1 MIACLALLDRL
12 LLLLARRA
20 TLFLPWS
27 LALGLAFQDLAA
39 TLKPLVTPLVV
50 ALLGIA
56 MARTDWPAFVAVL
69 RRPWLGLATI
79 LVAMGL
85 VPLLATPLLHAL
97 PIAPG
102 LALALSLMACL
113 PPLTS
118 MPAVAGFLGLDR
130 ALSLFMMLA
139 GTALMPFTV
148 PPLALLLFG
157 LDLKIGVVEFVLRLA
172 GLVLGGAALA
182 LLLRRVLDRAPHAA
196 PRIDGLAVVILM
208 VFAIPIMDGVLV
220 RLQNE
225 PWRTAGFVLWG
236 FLATFVYIAFA
247 TLLFRPFGIRSACTA
262 GYGSGSRNNAMLL
275 AVLPATV
282 DPDYFLFIAAI
293 QFPIYLT
300 PTLLQP
306 VYRRVIGRDRYR
318 RDVAADA

>member
-1 MIACLALLDRL
+1 MIALLALLDRCL
-12 LLLLARRA
+12 LLLSRRA

-27 LALGLAFQDLAA
+27 LALGLGFQDLAA
-39 TLKPLVTPLVV
+39 LLKPLVTPLVV
-50 ALLGIA
+50 TLLGIA

-69 RRPWLGLATI
+69 RRPWLPLAMLAAGMVLMPI
-79 LVAMGL
+79 
-85 VPLLATPLLHAL
+85 LLAPVLPYL

-130 ALSLFMMLA
+130 AIALFVTVI
-139 GTALMPFTV
+139 GTAIMPLTA

-157 LDLKIGVVEFVLRLA
+157 LDLKIGVLEFALRLA

-182 LLLRRVLDRAPHAA
+182 LVLRKAVLERISHAS
-196 PRIDGLAVVILM
+196 PRIDGIAVVVLM
-208 VFAIPIMDGVLV
+208 LFAIPIMDGVLA

-225 PWRTAGFVLWG
+225 PWRAGGFVLWG
-236 FLATFVYIAFA
+236 FIATIVYVVIV
-247 TLLFRPFGIRSACTA
+247 TLLFWPWGGQRACTA
-262 GYGSGSRNNAMLL
+262 GYGAGSRNAALML

-293 QFPIYLT
+293 QFPIYLM

-306 VYRRVIGRDRYR
+306 AYRRLLPRG
-318 RDVAADA
+318 

>member
-1 MIACLALLDRL
+1 VTALLSLADRL
-12 LLLLARRA
+12 LLLLSRRA

-39 TLKPLVTPLVV
+39 TLKPLVTPLVI

-56 MARTDWPAFVAVL
+56 MARTDWPAFREVL
-69 RRPWLGLATI
+69 RRPWLPLAMVGTGMVLI
-79 LVAMGL
+79 PV
-85 VPLLATPLLHAL
+85 LATPALAAL
-97 PIAPG
+97 PVAPG
-102 LALALSLMACL
+102 LALALCLMACL

-130 ALSLFMMLA
+130 AISLFVMLA
-139 GTALMPFTV
+139 GTALMPLSV

-157 LDLKIGVVEFVLRLA
+157 LDLKIGVLEFALRLA
-172 GLVLGGAALA
+172 GLVLGGVALA
-182 LLLRRVLDRAPHAA
+182 LLLRKLVLEPAPHAA

-220 RLQNE
+220 RLLNE

-236 FLATFVYIAFA
+236 FIATFVYIAAA
-247 TLLFRPFGIRSACTA
+247 TLLFWPFGAQRACTA
-262 GYGSGSRNNAMLL
+262 GYAAGSRNNALLL
-275 AVLPATV
+275 AVLPGTV

-300 PTLLQP
+300 PTLVQP
-306 VYRRVIGRDRYR
+306 VYRWLIPGEHHCRSAG
-318 RDVAADA
+318 

>member
-1 MIACLALLDRL
+1 MIALLTLLDRIL
-12 LLLLARRA
+12 LLLSRRA

-56 MARTDWPAFVAVL
+56 MARTDWPAFLAVL
-69 RRPWLGLATI
+69 RRPWLGLAMVI
-79 LVAMGL
+79 VGMVL
-85 VPLLATPLLHAL
+85 VPMLVTPLLGTL

-102 LALALSLMACL
+102 LGLALALMACL

-130 ALSLFMMLA
+130 ALSLFIMLA
-139 GTALMPFTV
+139 GTVLMPLTI

-157 LDLKIGVVEFVLRLA
+157 LDLKIGVLEFMLRLA
-172 GLVLGGAALA
+172 GLVAGGTALA
-182 LLLRRVLDRAPHAA
+182 LLLRKGVLDRAPHAA
-196 PRIDGLAVVILM
+196 PRVDGMAVVILM
-208 VFAIPIMDGVLV
+208 VFAIPIMDGVLA
-220 RLQNE
+220 RILNE
-225 PWRTAGFVLWG
+225 PWRTGGFVLWG
-236 FLATFVYIAFA
+236 FIATFAYVAIA
-247 TLLFRPFGIRSACTA
+247 TLLFWPFGVQRACTA
-262 GYGSGSRNNAMLL
+262 GYGAGSRNNALLL
-275 AVLPATV
+275 AVLPASV

-300 PTLLQP
+300 PTVLQP
-306 VYRRVIGRDRYR
+306 VYRGLITKRGRT
-318 RDVAADA
+318 

>member
-1 MIACLALLDRL
+1 MAYLSLLDRL
-12 LLLLARRA
+12 LLTLARRA
-20 TLFLPWS
+20 TFFLPWS

-39 TLKPLVTPLVV
+39 TLKPLVTPLVI

-56 MARTDWPAFVAVL
+56 MARTDWPAFLAVL
-69 RRPWLGLATI
+69 RRPWLPLAMI
-79 LVAMGL
+79 AVAMVL
-85 VPLLATPLLHAL
+85 LPMLATPLLGAL
-97 PIAPG
+97 PVAPG

-130 ALSLFMMLA
+130 AISLFMMLA
-139 GTALMPFTV
+139 GTALMPLTV

-157 LDLKIGVVEFVLRLA
+157 LDLKIGVLEFVLRLA

-182 LLLRRVLDRAPHAA
+182 LVLRRVLARTPQAA
-196 PRIDGLAVVILM
+196 PRIDGIAVVILM

-220 RLQNE
+220 RLREE
-225 PWRTAGFVLWG
+225 PWRTATFVLWG
-236 FLATFVYIAFA
+236 FAATFTYVAVA
-247 TLLFRPFGIRSACTA
+247 TLMFWPLGRRGACTA
-262 GYGSGSRNNAMLL
+262 GYGSGSRNNALLL
-275 AVLPATV
+275 AVLPASV
-282 DPDYFLFIAAI
+282 DPDFFLFIAAI

-306 VYRRVIGRDRYR
+306 LYRRLLKPVPPNR
-318 RDVAADA
+318 REMPADP

>member
-1 MIACLALLDRL
+1 MFLDGLDRL

-20 TLFLPWS
+20 TWFLPWS

-56 MARTDWPAFVAVL
+56 MARTDWPAFLAVL
-69 RRPWLGLATI
+69 RRPWLPLAMV
-79 LVAMGL
+79 VAGMVL
-85 VPLLATPLLHAL
+85 IPLLATPLLQVL

-102 LALALSLMACL
+102 LILALSLMACL

-130 ALSLFMMLA
+130 AMALFAMLA
-139 GTALMPFTV
+139 GTALMPLSV

-157 LDLKIGVVEFVLRLA
+157 LDLKIGMFDFMLRLA
-172 GLVLGGAALA
+172 GVVLGGCALA
-182 LLLRRVLDRAPHAA
+182 LVLRKGIIDRAPRAA
-196 PRIDGLAVVILM
+196 ARVDGMAVVILM
-208 VFAIPIMDGVLV
+208 IFAIPIMDGVLV
-220 RLQNE
+220 QLVDR

-236 FLATFVYIAFA
+236 FLATFAFVAAA
-247 TLLFRPFGIRSACTA
+247 TLLFWPFGACRACTA
-262 GYGSGSRNNAMLL
+262 GYGAGSRNNALLL

-300 PTLLQP
+300 PTMLQP
-306 VYRRVIGRDRYR
+306 VYRQLIGR
-318 RDVAADA
+318 

>member
-1 MIACLALLDRL
+1 MTASLALLDRL

-27 LALGLAFQDLAA
+27 LALGLLFQDLAA

-56 MARTDWPAFVAVL
+56 IARTDWPSFRAVL
-69 RRPWLGLATI
+69 RRPALPLAM
-79 LVAMGL
+79 VGAAMVL
-85 VPLLATPLLHAL
+85 VPLLAAPVLRAL

-102 LALALSLMACL
+102 LALALALMACL

-118 MPAVAGFLGLDR
+118 MPAVAGFLRLDR
-130 ALSLFMMLA
+130 AISLFVMLA
-139 GTALMPFTV
+139 GTALMPLSV

-157 LDLKIGVVEFVLRLA
+157 LDLKIGLLDFALRLA

-182 LLLRRVLDRAPHAA
+182 LVLRRGVLDRAPHAA
-196 PRIDGLAVVILM
+196 PRIDGAAVVILM
-208 VFAIPIMDGVLV
+208 LFAIPIMDGALAHL
-220 RLQNE
+220 RDA
-225 PWRTAGFVLWG
+225 PWRTVGFVLWG
-236 FLATFVYIAFA
+236 FLATFAYIAIA
-247 TLLFRPFGIRSACTA
+247 TLLFWPFGAQRACTA
-262 GYGSGSRNNAMLL
+262 GYGAGSRNNALLL

-306 VYRRVIGRDRYR
+306 VYRRLIGDPR
-318 RDVAADA
+318 

>member
-1 MIACLALLDRL
+1 MTACLVLLDRL
-12 LLLLARRA
+12 LLLLSRRA

-27 LALGLAFQDLAA
+27 LALGLGFQDLAA

-56 MARTDWPAFVAVL
+56 MARTDWPAFAAVL
-69 RRPWLGLATI
+69 RRPWLPLAMI
-79 LVAMGL
+79 IVAMVV
-85 VPLLATPLLHAL
+85 VPVLATPLLHLL
-97 PIAPG
+97 PIVPG

-130 ALSLFMMLA
+130 AVSLFMMLA
-139 GTALMPFTV
+139 GTALMPLTV

-157 LDLKIGVVEFVLRLA
+157 LDLKIGVAEFVLRLA

-182 LLLRRVLDRAPHAA
+182 LLLRKMLDRAPHAA
-196 PRIDGLAVVILM
+196 PRIDGIAVIILM
-208 VFAIPIMDGVLV
+208 AFAIPIMDGVLA
-220 RLQNE
+220 RLQDE
-225 PWRTAGFVLWG
+225 PWRTVSFVLWG
-236 FLATFVYIAFA
+236 FLATFVYIAFS
-247 TLLFRPFGIRSACTA
+247 TLLFWPFGTGSACTA
-262 GYGSGSRNNAMLL
+262 GYGSGSRNNALLL

-300 PTLLQP
+300 PMLRQP
-306 VYRRVIGRDRYR
+306 VYRRVTGRHSR
-318 RDVAADA
+318 

>member
-1 MIACLALLDRL
+1 MTACLALLDRL

-39 TLKPLVTPLVV
+39 ALKPLVTPLVV

-69 RRPWLGLATI
+69 RRPWLGLAMI
-79 LVAMGL
+79 LVAMVL
-85 VPLLATPLLHAL
+85 VPVLATPALHAL
-97 PIAPG
+97 PIPPG

-139 GTALMPFTV
+139 GTAL
-148 PPLALLLFG
+148 
-157 LDLKIGVVEFVLRLA
+157 
-172 GLVLGGAALA
+172 A
-182 LLLRRVLDRAPHAA
+182 LLLRKVLDRAPHAT

-247 TLLFRPFGIRSACTA
+247 TLLFRPFGMRSACTA
-262 GYGSGSRNNAMLL
+262 GYGSGSRNNATLL
-275 AVLPATV
+275 AVLPVTV

-306 VYRRVIGRDRYR
+306 VYRCAMGRDRCP
-318 RDVAADA
+318 RDAAVDA

>member
-1 MIACLALLDRL
+1 MIALLSLVDRL
-12 LLLLARRA
+12 LLLLSRRA

-39 TLKPLVTPLVV
+39 SLKPLVTPLVV

-56 MARTDWPAFVAVL
+56 MARIDWPAFRAVL
-69 RRPWLGLATI
+69 RRPWVPMATL
-79 LVAMGL
+79 LVGMVL
-85 VPLLATPLLHAL
+85 VPVLATPVLRQL

-102 LALALSLMACL
+102 LALALALMACL

-130 ALSLFMMLA
+130 AVSLFVMLV
-139 GTALMPFTV
+139 GTALMPLTV

-157 LDLKIGVVEFVLRLA
+157 LDLKIGVLQFMLRLA
-172 GLVLGGAALA
+172 GLVLSGVALA
-182 LLLRRVLDRAPHAA
+182 VLLRRGVLARAPHAA
-196 PRIDGLAVVILM
+196 PRIDGAAVVILM
-208 VFAIPIMDGVLV
+208 VFAIPIMDGVLA
-220 RLQNE
+220 RILNE
-225 PWRTAGFVLWG
+225 PWRTGGFVLWG
-236 FLATFVYIAFA
+236 FVATFAYVAIA
-247 TLLFRPFGIRSACTA
+247 TLLFWPFGTRLACTA
-262 GYGSGSRNNAMLL
+262 GYGAGSRNNALLL

-306 VYRRVIGRDRYR
+306 VYRALIGQHGR
-318 RDVAADA
+318 A

>member
-1 MIACLALLDRL
+1 VTASLALLDRL

-20 TLFLPWS
+20 TWFLPWS

-39 TLKPLVTPLVV
+39 SFKPLVTPLVI

-56 MARTDWPAFVAVL
+56 VARTDWPAFVAVL
-69 RRPWLGLATI
+69 RRPWVSLAM
-79 LVAMGL
+79 VAVGMVL
-85 VPLLATPLLHAL
+85 LPLLATPLLQWL

-130 ALSLFMMLA
+130 AAALFAMLA
-139 GTALMPFTV
+139 GTALMPLSV

-157 LDLKIGVVEFVLRLA
+157 LDLKIGVGEFMLRL
-172 GLVLGGAALA
+172 GGVVLGGAALA
-182 LLLRRVLDRAPHAA
+182 LLLRKGVIDRAPHAA
-196 PRIDGLAVVILM
+196 ARVDGMAVVILM
-208 VFAIPIMDGVLV
+208 VFAIPIMDGVLAQLMD
-220 RLQNE
+220 R

-236 FLATFVYIAFA
+236 FLATVVFVAIA
-247 TLLFRPFGIRSACTA
+247 TVLFWPLGAQRACTA
-262 GYGSGSRNNAMLL
+262 GYGAGSRNNALLL

-306 VYRRVIGRDRYR
+306 VYRRLMRQ
-318 RDVAADA
+318 

>member
-1 MIACLALLDRL
+1 MIASLALLDRCL
-12 LLLLARRA
+12 LLLSRRA

-69 RRPWLGLATI
+69 RRPWLPLVMLAVGMVLMPI
-79 LVAMGL
+79 
-85 VPLLATPLLHAL
+85 LATPVLSYL

-102 LALALSLMACL
+102 LALALSLMTCL

-118 MPAVAGFLGLDR
+118 MPAVAGLLGLDR
-130 ALSLFMMLA
+130 AISLFVTVV
-139 GTALMPFTV
+139 GTAIMPLTA

-157 LDLKIGVVEFVLRLA
+157 LDLKIGVLEFALRLA

-182 LLLRRVLDRAPHAA
+182 LALRKSVLERTPHASA
-196 PRIDGLAVVILM
+196 RVDGIAVVVLM

-220 RLQNE
+220 RLQTE
-225 PWRTAGFVLWG
+225 PWRAGSFVLWG
-236 FLATFVYIAFA
+236 FIATIVYIVIA
-247 TLLFRPFGIRSACTA
+247 TLLFWPLGAQRACTA
-262 GYGSGSRNNAMLL
+262 GYSAGSRNAALML

-293 QFPIYLT
+293 QFPIYLM

-306 VYRRVIGRDRYR
+306 VYRRLMARG
-318 RDVAADA
+318 